1 MNDPILTPDLAA
13 IRARLAAA
21 TPGPWLRYG
30 DGTYEVYVDADQDD
44 LPSVT
49 HGSDRP
55 EDADLI
61 AHAPTDLAAL
71 CDEVEWLRALGVANW
86 DGSETAQMLH
96 EARQHAEEKEARADA
111 AEKELQE
118 TRADRDRLL
127 GGIAEHTRTHRAD
140 AAESAHAE
148 SERQRARADAAE
160 AAIARVRELHTP
172 EDVCFSCSHTNSDA
186 TCPSCD
192 TWCVVCTLRYPCA
205 TIRALDGEVSE

>member
-1 MNDPILTPDLAA
+1 MTNELDLAP
-13 IRARLAAA
+13 IRVRLAAL
-21 TPGPWLRYG
+21 PDLG
-30 DGTYEVYVDADQDD
+30 DRLTGWGKAEHDAW
-44 LPSVT
+44 
-49 HGSDRP
+49 
-55 EDADLI
+55 EDFT

-148 SERQRARADAAE
+148 SERQRDRADAAE
-160 AAIARVRELHTP
+160 AAIARVRELHAPKTWL
-172 EDVCFSCSHTNSDA
+172 DQKVCPHCSE
-186 TCPSCD
+186 SCD
-192 TWCVVCTLRYPCA
+192 PPCPWPCP
-205 TIRALDGEVSE
+205 TIRALDGEVSK